1 MPIALLFVFLAVT
14 IVLIAVVMIAPGI
27 TGTRGGKVL
36 AFLALF
42 VLPMTMGFFGATEHM
57 ERSKQTSF
65 CLSCHIMQPYGKSLY
80 VDDPSYLPAAHFQN
94 ARIPRDQAC
103 YTCHTNYAI
112 YGTMHDKLRGLKHAY
127 KYYIG
132 TPAKPI
138 KLYEPFNNREC
149 LHCHLGARS
158 FEQGVVHN
166 ADPETMAAIK
176 SNKLSC
182 TSSGCHEVVHN
193 VAGLDKVKYWKP

>member
-1 MPIALLFVFLAVT
+1 MPIALLFVCLVLT
-14 IVLIAVVMIAPGI
+14 IVLVLVVIIAPGI
-27 TGTRGGKVL
+27 TGGKAGKIL
-36 AFLALF
+36 AFMALF
-42 VLPMTMGFFGATEHM
+42 VLPVTMGFFGATEHM
-57 ERSKQTSF
+57 EHSKQTSF

-80 VDDPSYLPAAHFQN
+80 VDDPSYLPATHFQN

-103 YTCHTNYAI
+103 YTCHTNYTI
-112 YGTMHDKLRGLKHAY
+112 YGTLHDKLRGLKHAY
-127 KYYIG
+127 KYYVG
-132 TPAKPI
+132 TPATPI

-193 VAGLDKVKYWKP
+193 VTELDKVKYWKP

>member
-1 MPIALLFVFLAVT
+1 MPIALLFVCLIAT
-14 IVLIAVVMIAPGI
+14 MVLITVVIIAPGV
-27 TGTRGGKVL
+27 TGSKTGKIL
-36 AFLALF
+36 AFVALF
-42 VLPMTMGFFGATEHM
+42 ALPVTMGFFGVTEHM

-65 CLSCHIMQPYGKSLY
+65 CLSCHIMQPYGRSLY
-80 VDDPSYLPAAHFQN
+80 VDDPSYLPASHFQN

-103 YTCHTNYAI
+103 YTCHTNYTI
-112 YGTMHDKLRGLKHAY
+112 YGTLHDKLRGLKHAY
-127 KYYIG
+127 KYYVG
-132 TPAKPI
+132 TPATPI

-182 TSSGCHEVVHN
+182 VSSGCHEVVHN